1 MYSYSSTSATGIA
14 RSRGMRRFMGV
25 LVVGLLVGTAACSG
39 GETSTVR
46 AIPDASPT
54 SDASPGKDASAQA
67 NDASATGNKV
77 CGQAIL
83 LSPFIYNGKAGNYTS
98 GTFGLPT
105 YGMPGTDFP
114 NDTDGVVLPTG
125 TQSYPS
131 YELKPDTV
139 YYLLPGLHVGSIQA
153 DTGDAFVGG
162 QASGGSSVLSG
173 DYSSSNYFA
182 IDSNSSNGDQSG
194 VTIEYLTVEKYLPNA
209 NAAAINQEANT
220 GWSLLYS
227 TVTLNVPGAG
237 VIAGAGNVLKDDCL
251 TLNGQYGFQSTDTN
265 GFGDDKLTG
274 GPYGVTVED
283 NEISFNDTCDFSGL
297 LNNKAIG
304 WSNYD
309 PVPAQYRNPECGS
322 VQGDGDQGGFK
333 LWRTNGVTI
342 EDNYIHNNWGPGGW
356 ADTDNANTTWANNV
370 ITDNEDAAIIEEIS
384 YNFSITANY
393 LAGNDWIDGLGNP
406 TFPQPAIYISGSGSD
421 TEFGGV
427 PSCSESLCDGQGSYS
442 KQSVISG
449 NELVNNG
456 GGIFLWQDSNRS
468 CADGYDQVCTLVDG
482 GPSGPFTSA
491 NCKENLPTAQVNTST
506 YASIEEGS
514 PAEDWWNG
522 CIWRAENV
530 LVSNNMIAFDPA
542 QITNCT
548 QTAWPACGANGL
560 FSEYGAPSS
569 KEPGW
574 AIGTELT
581 FFQGDIWKD
590 NRYEGPSVF
599 YAWNQGNQVSWS
611 DWSGQAASGNKCN
624 SAADHQGGGCSGPFG
639 QDTGSTYS

>member
-1 MYSYSSTSATGIA
+1 
-14 RSRGMRRFMGV
+14 MGV
-25 LVVGLLVGTAACSG
+25 LIVGFLLGTAACT
-39 GETSTVR
+39 GETPTVR
-46 AIPDASPT
+46 ATSAAPTGNAASVPP
-54 SDASPGKDASAQA
+54 SAASAA
-67 NDASATGNKV
+67 GKKV

-83 LSPFIYNGKAGNYTS
+83 LSPYTYNGKAGSYRS
-98 GTFGLPT
+98 GTSGLPT
-105 YGMPGTDFP
+105 YGQPGTDFP
-114 NDTDGVVLPTG
+114 SDTHGVVLPTG

-131 YELKPDTV
+131 YELRPDTV
-139 YYLLPGLHVGSIQA
+139 YYLLPGVHVGNFQA

-162 QASGGSSVLSG
+162 RAAGESSVLSG
-173 DYSSSNYFA
+173 DYSSSNNFA
-182 IDSNSSNGDQSG
+182 IDSNSSNGDQTG

-220 GWSLLYS
+220 EWSLLYN
-227 TVTLNVPGAG
+227 TITLNVPGAG
-237 VIAGAGNVLKDDCL
+237 VIAGAGNMLKDNCM

-265 GFGDDKLTG
+265 AFGQDMLTD
-274 GPYGVTVED
+274 GPYGVTVEG

-297 LNNKAIG
+297 LNNKTIG

-356 ADTDNANTTWANNV
+356 ADTDNANTTWTDNV

-384 YNFSITANY
+384 YNFSITGNY

-427 PSCSESLCDGQGSYS
+427 PACSESLCDEQGSYS

-449 NELVNNG
+449 NDLVNNG

-482 GPSGPFTSA
+482 GPAGPFTLA
-491 NCKENLPTAQVNTST
+491 NCKANLPTAQVNTGT
-506 YASIEEGS
+506 YAPIKTGS

-522 CIWRAENV
+522 CTWRAVNV
-530 LVSNNMIAFDPA
+530 LVSNNTIAFDPA
-542 QITNCT
+542 QITDCT
-548 QTAWPACGANGL
+548 QAAWPACGANGL
-560 FSEYGAPSS
+560 FSEYGSPSS
-569 KEPGW
+569 DKPGW
-574 AIGTELT
+574 VVGTELT
-581 FFQGDIWKD
+581 FLQGDIWKD
-590 NRYEGPSVF
+590 NTYQGPSVF
-599 YAWNQGNQVSWS
+599 YAWNQGNQISWS
-611 DWSGQAASGNKCN
+611 EWSGDVASGNKCS
-624 SAADHQGGGCSGPFG
+624 SAADRQGGGCSGPFG
-639 QDTGSTYS
+639 QDTGSSYTATVS